1 MKINAL
7 EIISNWLLYAYQ
19 LDLFLGM
26 YGDSL
31 DVKPVDVF

>member
-19 LDLFLGM
+19 LDFFLGM